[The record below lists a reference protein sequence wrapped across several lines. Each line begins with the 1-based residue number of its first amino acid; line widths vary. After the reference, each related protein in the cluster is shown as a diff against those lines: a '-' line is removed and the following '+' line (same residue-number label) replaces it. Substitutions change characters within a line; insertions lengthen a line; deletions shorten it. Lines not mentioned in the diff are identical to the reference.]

1 MSSPGVGRA
10 CVATRAHRPSLT
22 PGTFVAHSGGT
33 GSNIWDPRTG
43 HFLPIPETPGRDAYH
58 KYRGFVPF
66 INDLPTGTMSAASFL
81 EGLGGRA
88 KKVIWDLNVF
98 TFNTTEACD
107 QIRYIAGLPGQQEPG
122 VLLERERLAQLRPLA
137 ACRSL
142 APHVQSLTVAL
153 LLSPPRSWQ

>member
-1 MSSPGVGRA
+1 M
-10 CVATRAHRPSLT
+10 
-22 PGTFVAHSGGT
+22 
-33 GSNIWDPRTG
+33 
-43 HFLPIPETPGRDAYH
+43 
-58 KYRGFVPF
+58 PF

>member
-1 MSSPGVGRA
+1 MW
-10 CVATRAHRPSLT
+10 
-22 PGTFVAHSGGT
+22 SGGT
-33 GSNIWDPRTG
+33 GSNIWDARTG

-66 INDLPTGTMSAASFL
+66 INDLPIGTMSAASFL
-81 EGLGGRA
+81 VGLGGRA

-122 VLLERERLAQLRPLA
+122 VLLEREP
-137 ACRSL
+137 
-142 APHVQSLTVAL
+142 P
-153 LLSPPRSWQ
+153 LLSPLSSRLSCSVLTSHCRLRSGQRTLLGAGTTAVPKLHSVRRCYG